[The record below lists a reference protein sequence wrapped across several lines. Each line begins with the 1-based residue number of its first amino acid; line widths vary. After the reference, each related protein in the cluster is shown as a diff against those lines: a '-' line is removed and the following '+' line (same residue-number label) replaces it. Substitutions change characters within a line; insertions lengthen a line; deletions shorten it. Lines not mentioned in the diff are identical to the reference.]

1 MNPNDPRAPR
11 SSFQTNKSVRPHTSA
26 QSGRSF
32 AGDARDTLNAE
43 IKQYSNYGE
52 LDNGATPS
60 RKYQAAQQGVY
71 SEEDYMAPFRK
82 TTGAQPSQAR
92 RSQYDQKN
100 QQFAAAGTQPAQKS
114 QQFAAVD
121 SRSAR
126 GSQQFAA
133 VNARSTENAQ
143 RFSRDNHQYKSRSN
157 AQRSQNAQR
166 AQNRNANDFSSWDP
180 ADYLNRSK
188 EKHQRARRN
197 SRKKI
202 IAALVAILVVVGG
215 ITGGIFYMNNAPV
228 TVTVN
233 GEQKTI
239 QGAQRTLEGLVEN
252 GVVSV
257 KPGNYIAVDDSVM
270 REGEGALCTAKL
282 NGEDTSDLKTHL
294 NEGDTIEITDGQ
306 NIMEPYNDDNVQ
318 SIPASVEEVGVGA
331 VHVYQG
337 SGEAGEK
344 VVRTGTESGK
354 TVEVTTKEP
363 GTIQLVKY
371 NVNTNGDKVIALTFD
386 DGPWDSSTAAILDI
400 LKNNNAKATFF
411 TVGNRIPG
419 HEDLI
424 KRMKDEGHEIGTHTY
439 DHASGSGKGVS
450 LDLMSTQ
457 ERRDEVSK
465 GLQAITD
472 AGGDAS
478 TTFRSPGGNFG
489 AETAR
494 DVHDLVT
501 SEIGWNIDTGDWQ
514 RPGADVIAQRIEMAS
529 PGNIILMHD
538 GGGDRSQTVEAL
550 KTALP
555 YLVEQG
561 YEFITV
567 DELLERYPYTEQSE

>member
-11 SSFQTNKSVRPHTSA
+11 PSFQTNKSAPPHTSA

-43 IKQYSNYGE
+43 MKQYSDYGE

-82 TTGAQPSQAR
+82 TTGTQTSAQFRAADTQTSA
-92 RSQYDQKN
+92 
-100 QQFAAAGTQPAQKS
+100 QFRAAGTQPAQARRS
-114 QQFAAVD
+114 QYAQ
-121 SRSAR
+121 R
-126 GSQQFAA
+126 SQQFAA
-133 VNARSTENAQ
+133 VNARSAENAQ

-157 AQRSQNAQR
+157 AQRTQNPQR
-166 AQNRNANDFSSWDP
+166 AQNRNGNDFSSWDP

-188 EKHQRARRN
+188 EKRQQSRRN
-197 SRKKI
+197 SRKKM
-202 IAALVAILVVVGG
+202 IAAFVAILVVVGG
-215 ITGGIFYMNNAPV
+215 IAGGIFYMNNGPV

-252 GVVSV
+252 GVASV

-306 NIMEPYNDDNVQ
+306 NIMEPYNDNNVQ
-318 SIPASVEEVGVGA
+318 TIPASVEEVGVGA

-344 VVRTGTESGK
+344 VVRTGAESGK
-354 TVEVTTKEP
+354 TVEITTKEP

-400 LKNNNAKATFF
+400 LKENNAKATFF

-494 DVHDLVT
+494 DVRDLVT